1 MDNKAAI
8 TEDLELKLFGAL
20 ALFIVL
26 FLGISLIFSF
36 RANRRDVSAPG
47 EVVAD
52 QFPQVSLEAKAAYVY
67 DLRTGEVLF
76 AKNED
81 KRLPLA
87 SLTKVMSALVAR
99 DISPDYGIVTVGEE
113 ALENDGDSGLFP
125 DEKWALKDLLDFSL
139 ITSSNDG
146 MRAVALALGALSRA
160 DATDDEIIND
170 FVGRMNEKASDLGL
184 KNTYFWNETG
194 LDQSDIKGGAYGTA
208 EDVTALMAFII
219 MEFPDLLAA
228 TQESVSEFA
237 SLDNN
242 VHVARNTNDIISDI
256 PGLLASKTG
265 FTDTAGGNLS
275 IIFDPE
281 LGRPIVVTVLG
292 STEEGRFSDVRSLVN
307 STLEYF
313 NVN

>member
-113 ALENDGDSGLFP
+113 ALENDGDSGLFR

-146 MRAVALALGALSRA
+146 MRAVALALGALTRA

-208 EDVTALMAFII
+208 EDVTALMAYII

-292 STEEGRFSDVRSLVN
+292 STEGGRFDDVKKLVEA
-307 STLEYF
+307 SLEYI
-313 NVN
+313 NK

>member
-113 ALENDGDSGLFP
+113 ALENDGDSGLFR

-146 MRAVALALGALSRA
+146 MRAVALALGALTRA

-208 EDVTALMAFII
+208 EDVTALMAYII

-242 VHVARNTNDIISDI
+242 VHVARNTNDIISLI

-292 STEEGRFSDVRSLVN
+292 STEEGRFSDMRALV
-307 STLEYF
+307 SATLEYL
-313 NVN
+313 NK

>member
-76 AKNED
+76 SKNED

-87 SLTKVMSALVAR
+87 SLTKIMSALVAR
-99 DISPDYGIVTVGEE
+99 DISPDYGIVAVGEE
-113 ALENDGDSGLFP
+113 ALENDGDSGLFR

-170 FVGRMNEKASDLGL
+170 FVGSMNEKASELGL

-208 EDVTALMAFII
+208 EDVTALMAYII

-242 VHVARNTNDIISDI
+242 VHVARNTNGIISDI

-292 STEEGRFSDVRSLVN
+292 STEGGRFSDVRSLVN
-307 STLEYF
+307 ATLEYLSIQ
-313 NVN
+313 

>member
-113 ALENDGDSGLFP
+113 ALENDGDSGLFR

-146 MRAVALALGALSRA
+146 MRAVALALGALTRA
-160 DATDDEIIND
+160 DATDD
-170 FVGRMNEKASDLGL
+170 
-184 KNTYFWNETG
+184 
-194 LDQSDIKGGAYGTA
+194 
-208 EDVTALMAFII
+208 
-219 MEFPDLLAA
+219 
-228 TQESVSEFA
+228 
-237 SLDNN
+237 
-242 VHVARNTNDIISDI
+242 
-256 PGLLASKTG
+256 
-265 FTDTAGGNLS
+265 
-275 IIFDPE
+275 
-281 LGRPIVVTVLG
+281 
-292 STEEGRFSDVRSLVN
+292 
-307 STLEYF
+307 
-313 NVN
+313 

>member
-1 MDNKAAI
+1 MNEQTSINQDS
-8 TEDLELKLFGAL
+8 ELKLFGAL

-36 RANRRDVSAPG
+36 KANRRDVSAPG

-67 DLRTGEVLF
+67 DLRTGEVIF
-76 AKNED
+76 SKNED

-87 SLTKVMSALVAR
+87 SLTKLMSALVAR

-113 ALENDGDSGLFP
+113 ALENDGDSGLFR

-292 STEEGRFSDVRSLVN
+292 STEGGRFDDVKKLVEA
-307 STLEYF
+307 SLEYI
-313 NVN
+313 NK

>member
-1 MDNKAAI
+1 MNEQTSINQDS
-8 TEDLELKLFGAL
+8 ELKLFGAL

-52 QFPQVSLEAKAAYVY
+52 QFPQVTLEAKAAYVY
-67 DLRTGEVLF
+67 DLRTGEVIF
-76 AKNED
+76 SKNED

-87 SLTKVMSALVAR
+87 SLTKLMSALVAR

-113 ALENDGDSGLFP
+113 ALENDGDSGLFR

-292 STEEGRFSDVRSLVN
+292 STEGGRFDDVKKLVEA
-307 STLEYF
+307 SLEYI
-313 NVN
+313 NK